1 MKSNYIHIHNPVAS
15 TPCHYCHKAVFAG
28 TSRTVL
34 DDKGSLVITAWTCGG
49 CGSVN
54 EQIGILSESGQV
66 IPRPNRYVV
75 APQHRLYP
83 PHGTQQNLGRK

>member
-1 MKSNYIHIHNPVAS
+1 MKSNYINFHNPVAS
-15 TPCHYCHKAVFAG
+15 TPCHYCHKTVFAR

-34 DDKGSLVITAWTCGG
+34 DDKGSLVITPWTCGG

-75 APQHRLYP
+75 APHDRLYP